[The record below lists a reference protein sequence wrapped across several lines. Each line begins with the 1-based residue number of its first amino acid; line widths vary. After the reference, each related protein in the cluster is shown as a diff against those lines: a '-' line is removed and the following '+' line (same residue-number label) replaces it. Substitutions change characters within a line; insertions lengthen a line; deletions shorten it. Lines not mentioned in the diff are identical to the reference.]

1 MKYSPLLILH
11 ISGAIVGLL
20 PGTAALIFPKGS
32 RPHRA
37 AGNVFFI
44 SMLAMSGSGAY
55 MAAFVKPNIGNVFG
69 GVLTFYLVAT
79 GWLTV
84 MRKVRQTGLLEFA
97 LLLVALA
104 EGSGGLL
111 LGWEAAYSASGLKEG
126 YPPVLYY
133 VFGSAGLLFAAFDVK
148 MLVRGGVA
156 GGQRLARHLCRMCVA
171 FLIAALSFFLG
182 KQQHFP
188 ETIRGSQ
195 FLNAPMVLI
204 VVVMIYWLIRVRIA
218 TAYKKA

>member
-11 ISGAIVGLL
+11 ICGAIVGLL
-20 PGTAALIFPKGS
+20 SGTAALMFLKGS

-55 MAAFVKPNIGNVFG
+55 MAAFIKPNMGNVFG

-84 MRKVRQTGLLEFA
+84 MRKERQTGLLEFA
-97 LLLVALA
+97 LLLTALA
-104 EGSGGLL
+104 EGLGGLL
-111 LGWEAAYSASGLKEG
+111 LGREAAHSASGLKEG

-133 VFGSAGLLFAAFDVK
+133 VFGSVGLLFAAFDAK

-156 GGQRLARHLCRMCVA
+156 GGQRIARHLCRMCVA

-188 ETIRGSQ
+188 EAIRGSQ
-195 FLNAPMVLI
+195 MLNLPMVLI
-204 VVVMIYWLIRVRIA
+204 AVVMIYWLIRVRI
-218 TAYKKA
+218 TTRYRKA

>member
-11 ISGAIVGLL
+11 ICGALIGLL
-20 PGTAALIFPKGS
+20 SGTAALIFRKGF
-32 RPHRA
+32 RLHRA

-44 SMLAMSGSGAY
+44 SMLVMSGSGAY
-55 MAAFVKPNIGNVFG
+55 MAAFVKPNMGNVFG

-84 MRKVRQTGLLEFA
+84 KRKEGQTGLLEFA
-97 LLLVALA
+97 LLLIAVAQ
-104 EGSGGLL
+104 GFGGLL
-111 LGWEAAYSASGLKEG
+111 LGWEAARSASGLKEG
-126 YPPVLYY
+126 YPPAVYLI
-133 VFGSAGLLFAAFDVK
+133 FGSAGLLFASFDVK
-148 MLVRGGVA
+148 MLVRGGVS
-156 GGQRLARHLCRMCVA
+156 GRERIGRHLCRMCVA

-188 ETIRGSQ
+188 EAIRGTVI
-195 FLNAPMVLI
+195 LNAPMILI
-204 VVVMIYWLIRVRIA
+204 AVVMIYWLIRVRFT

>member
-11 ISGAIVGLL
+11 ICGAIVGLL
-20 PGTAALIFPKGS
+20 SGTAALIFRKGF
-32 RPHRA
+32 RVHRA

-44 SMLAMSGSGAY
+44 SMLVMSGSGAY
-55 MAAFVKPNIGNVFG
+55 LAAFVKPNIGNVFG

-84 MRKVRQTGLLEFA
+84 KRKEGQTGLPEFA
-97 LLLVALA
+97 LLLIALA
-104 EGSGGLL
+104 QGFGGLL
-111 LGWEAAYSASGLKEG
+111 LGWEAARSASGLKEG
-126 YPPVLYY
+126 YPPMLYFI
-133 VFGSAGLLFAAFDVK
+133 FGCVGLLFAAFDVK
-148 MLVRGGVA
+148 MLVRGGVSGA
-156 GGQRLARHLCRMCVA
+156 QRVARHLCRMCVA

-188 ETIRGSQ
+188 EAIRGSQ
-195 FLNAPMVLI
+195 ILNAPMILI
-204 VVVMIYWLIRVRIA
+204 VVVMIYWLIRVRFT